1 MIQSR
6 SGALEMAAEAAEPP
20 SPPPPRTG
28 EAEAEAEAPATPGKR
43 APADRDEKEQE
54 GAERPGPKRRRARAR
69 IAALESVPRA
79 SEVAATAAAAAAASR
94 EDESVGVCDGVE
106 PSFSFHVRSFSSAQ
120 TTPKFGSFNPGA
132 TTVAAA
138 AAELVAFHLMKASRC
153 RVDSLATKVAG
164 DHRTDDGRGEE
175 AAAEGSDENSR

>member
-1 MIQSR
+1 
-6 SGALEMAAEAAEPP
+6 MAAEAAEPP

-28 EAEAEAEAPATPGKR
+28 EADAETPATPGKR

-54 GAERPGPKRRRARAR
+54 GAERPEPKRRRARAR
-69 IAALESVPRA
+69 IAALDSVPRA
-79 SEVAATAAAAAAASR
+79 SE
-94 EDESVGVCDGVE
+94 
-106 PSFSFHVRSFSSAQ
+106 

-132 TTVAAA
+132 TTTVAA

-153 RVDSLATKVAG
+153 RVDSSATEEAG
-164 DHRTDDGRGEE
+164 DHRTVAGGGEE